1 MQTVPFSVPSC
12 RGTKIEISNLIFNH
26 RLMKITIL
34 MKNVIILHEAVCDAA
49 APSYTVG
56 EEEGDDEVN
65 GAPLSDAASEP
76 LPELSDPDP
85 PGLALFPEALLPELP
100 PLPEPLLP
108 ESPPFP
114 EPLLLALPPFPEA
127 MLLGSPPFPDPW
139 LLGSPPLLWFS
150 LLGSPPSPF
159 LDPAVEADEL
169 DELLDVDSEAPGPP
183 IEALVILSIV
193 VLVGGI
199 V

>member
-1 MQTVPFSVPSC
+1 
-12 RGTKIEISNLIFNH
+12 
-26 RLMKITIL
+26 MKITIL

-56 EEEGDDEVN
+56 EEEGEDDEVN

-85 PGLALFPEALLPELP
+85 PGLALFPE
-100 PLPEPLLP
+100 
-108 ESPPFP
+108 
-114 EPLLLALPPFPEA
+114 PLLLALPPFPEA

-139 LLGSPPLLWFS
+139 

>member
-1 MQTVPFSVPSC
+1 MNNNRDIYKVQTVRFSVPSC
-12 RGTKIEISNLIFNH
+12 RGTEIEIPNLIFNH
-26 RLMKITIL
+26 RLIKITIL

-56 EEEGDDEVN
+56 EGEGEDDEVN

-100 PLPEPLLP
+100 P
-108 ESPPFP
+108 
-114 EPLLLALPPFPEA
+114 FPEA

-159 LDPAVEADEL
+159 PDPAVEADEL
-169 DELLDVDSEAPGPP
+169 GELLDVDPEAPGRP
-183 IEALVILSIV
+183 IEALVTLSIV